1 MLWLIWPTHK
11 YKLYSRTDIP
21 FSVWSYACGSDLI
34 CLTSPKIWSAYSR
47 TARDV
52 FMKANTGGS
61 QTCRRHRSGRIQVPS
76 ETTVSAPSSP
86 HYADLRRDLRY
97 LRQYHRY
104 SRRIPQPFG
113 QDLITSVATH
123 TSMHITVNIRPPHS
137 HYERLSHRDI
147 ARVMWQWRKPVFP
160 KAKSESS
167 SIFGDPNRS
176 GWIQPLL
183 CVVCKQPIRHASW
196 NGIYPPIGDKPPLN
210 LPPRGQG
217 SRVNTPIFP
226 VL

>member
-1 MLWLIWPTHK
+1 MFLWKQTQEVPRLADCIEVAEYRCHQRQLSLHLLPHITP
-11 YKLYSRTDIP
+11 I
-21 FSVWSYACGSDLI
+21 CGE
-34 CLTSPKIWSAYSR
+34 
-47 TARDV
+47 
-52 FMKANTGGS
+52 
-61 QTCRRHRSGRIQVPS
+61 TCG
-76 ETTVSAPSSP
+76 T
-86 HYADLRRDLRY
+86 